1 MKVDYGSILDIVLYI
16 YAIVFLC
23 KKLKSKQNEILAEKQ
38 KQQMNRLLKCCDK
51 ANLNPID
58 RENIQ
63 LAFKIKEQKQ
73 NLRNK
78 INDLRTTAKKRNE
91 AEIIVEELL
100 NKYHLTEEMLKDDDE
115 DLQIKEIMDKYNIKI

>member
-38 KQQMNRLLKCCDK
+38 KQ
-51 ANLNPID
+51 I
-58 RENIQ
+58 
-63 LAFKIKEQKQ
+63 
-73 NLRNK
+73 LRNK

-91 AEIIVEELL
+91 AETMVKELL

-115 DLQIKEIMDKYNIKI
+115 DLQIKEIVDKYNIKI